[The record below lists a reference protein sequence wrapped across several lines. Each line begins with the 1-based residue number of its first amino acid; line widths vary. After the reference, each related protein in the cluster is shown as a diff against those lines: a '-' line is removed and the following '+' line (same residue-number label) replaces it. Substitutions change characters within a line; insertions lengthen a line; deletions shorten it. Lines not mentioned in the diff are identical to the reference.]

1 MTDLHRL
8 SIREMAEGLKSAQF
22 SSRELTQHYLNRIA
36 KIDDRV
42 NSYITVTAEQALAQA
57 DAADAVLKTGN
68 ATALTGVPI
77 AHKDIFCTH
86 GIKTTAGSKMLNNF
100 VSPYDATVVAKGK
113 TAGLVTLGK
122 VNMDEFAMGSTSE
135 NPFFGA
141 TKNPWNLE
149 HVPGGSSGG
158 SAAVVAADLAP
169 FATGTDTGGSIRQP
183 ASFCG
188 LTGLK
193 PTYGRVSR
201 FGMIAY
207 ASSMDQGGPMAR
219 SAEDCAYLMNVMAG
233 HDEKD
238 STSVSKEV
246 DDYVANLNA
255 TAVKGLRI
263 GIPKQYFNVQGLDAD
278 VKARVE
284 ESLKKLEDMGAT
296 LVEIDLTMSEAYV
309 PTYYLI
315 APAEASS
322 NLSRFDGVRY
332 GYRCENPTDI
342 LDLYKR
348 SRSEGFGAE
357 VQRRILIGTYA
368 LSAGYYDAYYVKA
381 QKVRRLIQ
389 QDFLKAFEN
398 VDVIAAPSAPTTAY
412 KIGANLSPTE
422 MYLGDIYTLA
432 VNLAGLPAINAPVG
446 FDANSLPVGLQLIGN
461 YWSESQLLSIV
472 HQYQQ
477 NTDWHTKRA
486 AIAEENA

>member
-8 SIREMAEGLKSAQF
+8 SIREISEGLAAAKF
-22 SSRELTQHYLNRIA
+22 SSRELTEHYLKRIA
-36 KIDDRV
+36 KIDPQVR
-42 NSYITVTAEQALAQA
+42 SYVTVTNEVALAQA
-57 DAADAVLKTGN
+57 DAADAIRQAGQ
-68 ATALTGVPI
+68 ATALTGVPV
-77 AHKDIFCTH
+77 AHKDIFCTQ
-86 GIKTTAGSKMLNNF
+86 GIKTSAGSKMLDNF
-100 VSPYDATVVAKGK
+100 ISPYDATVVAQGK
-113 TAGLVTLGK
+113 NAGLVTLGK

-135 NPFFGA
+135 SSFYGA
-141 TKNPWNLE
+141 TKNPWALD

-201 FGMIAY
+201 YGIIAY
-207 ASSMDQGGPMAR
+207 ASSLDQAGPMAR

-233 HDEKD
+233 HDAKD
-238 STSVSKEV
+238 STSMDKAVE
-246 DDYVANLNA
+246 DYVANLNA
-255 TAVKGLRI
+255 TALKGLRI
-263 GIPKQYFNVQGLDAD
+263 GIPKQYFNVAGLDAD

-284 ESLKKLEDMGAT
+284 ESLKKLEELGAV
-296 LVEIDLTMSEAYV
+296 LVEIDLNMTEAYV

-332 GYRCENPTDI
+332 GYRCENPKDI

-446 FDANSLPVGLQLIGN
+446 FDKDSLPVGLQLIGN